1 MTPQNLDVVV
11 LERDLPVHGLKR
23 GDLGAVVEQVG
34 SDAYMV
40 EFVAGSGRTQA
51 LVTLDARDIRA
62 VSDDDLLSVRS
73 SHAIAS

>member
-34 SDAYMV
+34 PNVYMV

-51 LVTLDARDIRA
+51 LVALLAHDIRA

>member
-11 LERDLPVHGLKR
+11 LERDLPAHGLKR
-23 GDLGAVVEQVG
+23 GDLGAVVERVG
-34 SDAYMV
+34 PDTFMV

-51 LVTLDARDIRA
+51 LVTLETRDVRA

>member
-11 LERDLPVHGLKR
+11 LERDLPAHGLKR
-23 GDLGAVVEQVG
+23 GDFGAVVEQVG
-34 SDAYMV
+34 PDAYAV

-62 VSDDDLLSVRS
+62 VNDDDLLSVRS